1 MNDETKQP
9 SKKTRERYDLFVGY
23 YLQSFNAT
31 KAAVLV
37 GYSEKTARQQG
48 HKLLTNAYIKEKF
61 NWK

>member
-31 KAAVLV
+31 KSDVLV
-37 GYSEKTARQQG
+37 GYS
-48 HKLLTNAYIKEKF
+48 
-61 NWK
+61 

>member
-37 GYSEKTARQQG
+37 GYSEKQQG
-48 HKLLTNAYIKEKF
+48 NRDINY
-61 NWK
+61 